1 MVKLRTSLGKGQLA
15 FSRPLKT
22 FSVRQ
27 LLSVL
32 PFPICK
38 MSSLSS
44 LAGARLE
51 RKAEI
56 GDKLFS
62 FGVDL
67 DLLSFL
73 KWFAG
78 LREEGRILTMKKRR
92 QIGQPAII
100 LSICIREW
108 TAGKFGSTADVGV
121 LSDSSPNKLT
131 F

>member
-1 MVKLRTSLGKGQLA
+1 MYYNSTHLSYHKSYLISVGNFVVKLRTSLGKGQLA

-27 LLSVL
+27 LLGVL

-78 LREEGRILTMKKRR
+78 L
-92 QIGQPAII
+92 
-100 LSICIREW
+100 
-108 TAGKFGSTADVGV
+108 V
-121 LSDSSPNKLT
+121 
-131 F
+131 